1 MADGRTVPVALVTG
15 AASGMGRAAAVR
27 YAAGGWDVAL
37 VDRDAGGLAS
47 ARAAIEA
54 AGGRAVVLVADVTRP
69 DEIDHAVGE
78 ALVRL
83 GRLDVVVAAAGV
95 WSEGPVESLDAAE
108 YDRVMDVNVRGVVFT
123 ARAAIAPLR
132 AAGGGAILTIASDA
146 GIQANRGAALYCASK
161 GAVVLFSKTL
171 ALDLAPDGIRVN
183 AVCPGDV
190 LTPMLAGQAA
200 EHGGDDPEG
209 YLRRLLAG
217 YPQGERARFLDPA
230 EVAELLWYLGQPA
243 ARGITGAAI
252 SIDQGLS
259 SGI

>member
-1 MADGRTVPVALVTG
+1 MAEPAPVALVTG
-15 AASGMGRAAAVR
+15 AASGMGRAAAER
-27 YAAGGWDVAL
+27 YAAGGWRVAL
-37 VDRDAGGLAS
+37 VDRERAGLVAVESAIATAGGT
-47 ARAAIEA
+47 
-54 AGGRAVVLVADVTRP
+54 AGAFAADVTRP
-69 DEIDHAVGE
+69 SEIDAAVDA
-78 ALVRL
+78 ALARF
-83 GRLDVVVAAAGV
+83 GRVDVVVAAAGV
-95 WSEGPVESLDAAE
+95 WSEGPVELLDEAE

-132 AAGGGAILTIASDA
+132 ASGGGAILTIASDA
-146 GIQANRGAALYCASK
+146 GLQANRGAALYCASK

-190 LTPMLAGQAA
+190 MTPMLAGQAA
-200 EHGGDDPEG
+200 VHGGDDPDG

-217 YPQGERARFLDPA
+217 YPQGDRARFLDPA
-230 EVAELLWYLGQPA
+230 EVAELLWYLGQPL